1 MRYSAVSGEVSG
13 RQPNPKACRLLPE
26 APFIEQMKNMS
37 FNKEILT
44 RTMLVTTFLSFFM
57 VTCAKEDGG
66 NPQLRSDKQI
76 LYFAFQ
82 DAEPLVVATIDE
94 TARTVTAVLPQG
106 VDITALRPT
115 ITVSDGAT
123 VSPAS
128 GEARDFSGGV
138 NYKITAED
146 GSVDVYFVQV
156 TIESNANE
164 LFQFDLP
171 DLFQQG
177 KVTGDAVSFTLPYGT
192 DLTAVTVEASFSDG
206 ATLNIDPGMP
216 VDLTGVSA
224 IEVRSAFGQT
234 RSYALD
240 ITMEAQETGVR
251 GVWLTNVASDV
262 LSSKSKIAEAMQ
274 RLADLNFN
282 TVFVVTWNKTQTPHP
297 SAVLEAV
304 IDDPTVQTQMFPG
317 RDVLQEVIDEAHAR
331 GLKVIAWFEYGFA
344 AQYGDANGG
353 RNVVLQKHPEWES
366 RDVNGGVA
374 NQNGFY
380 WMNAFHP
387 EVQQFLLDMMLEVVQ
402 NYDVDGIQ
410 GDDRLPAVTT
420 TSGYDDYTVELYKSQ
435 HNGNPPPGQA
445 QQQSW
450 VQWRSDIL
458 SDYTD
463 RIYDEVK
470 ALKPDCIVSFSPS
483 PYSFSFFNYC
493 QDWPVWVDRGKV
505 DILCPQLYRR
515 DDQGLGVYSSL
526 LTTNLSYANQNKD
539 IYYPG
544 VLLQVGGYVPNENYL
559 VDVVRE
565 NRKKGVKG
573 EVFFFYE
580 GVKLREKAFRAVYP
594 GKAIFPTF

>member
-1 MRYSAVSGEVSG
+1 MKINRDIFNRIILVS
-13 RQPNPKACRLLPE
+13 
-26 APFIEQMKNMS
+26 
-37 FNKEILT
+37 
-44 RTMLVTTFLSFFM
+44 TFLSFFM

-66 NPQLRSDKQI
+66 NPRLRSDKQI

-82 DAEPLVVATIDE
+82 DADPLVVAQIDE
-94 TARTVTAVLPQG
+94 TAKTVTAVLPEG
-106 VDITALRPT
+106 ADITALRPT
-115 ITVSDGAT
+115 ISVSDGAT
-123 VSPAS
+123 ISPSS
-128 GEARDFSGGV
+128 GEANDFTGGT
-138 NYKITAED
+138 NYKVTAED
-146 GSVDVYFVQV
+146 GSVDVYYVQV
-156 TIESNANE
+156 SIRSNENE

-177 KVTGDAVSFTLPYGT
+177 KVTDDAVSFTLPYGT
-192 DLTAVTVEASFSDG
+192 DLTAVKVAVAFSEG
-206 ATLNIDPGMP
+206 ATLNLDLNGP
-216 VDLTGVSA
+216 VDLTAFSA
-224 IEVRSAFGQT
+224 IEVTSAFGQS

-240 ITMEAQETGVR
+240 ITIEEQETGVR

-262 LSSKSKIAEAMQ
+262 LTSKSKIAEAMQ

-282 TVFVVTWNKTQTPHP
+282 TVFVVAWNKTQTPHP
-297 SAVLEAV
+297 SAFLDAV
-304 IDDPTVQTQMFPG
+304 IDDPAVQTQMFPG

-353 RNVVLQKHPEWES
+353 RNIVLQKHPEWES
-366 RDVNGGVA
+366 RDVSGGVA
-374 NQNGFY
+374 HQNGFY

-387 EVQQFLLDMMLEVVQ
+387 EVQQFLLDLMLEVVQ
-402 NYDVDGIQ
+402 QYDVDGIQ
-410 GDDRLPAVTT
+410 GDDRLPAITT
-420 TSGYDDYTVELYKSQ
+420 TSGYDDYTVALYKSQ
-435 HNGNPPPGQA
+435 HNGNAPPAQA
-445 QQQSW
+445 QQQAW

-458 SDYTD
+458 TEYTE

-493 QDWPVWVDRGKV
+493 QDWPAWVDQGKV

-526 LTTNLSYANQNKD
+526 LTTNLNYANQNKD

-594 GKAIFPTF
+594 GKAIFPSF